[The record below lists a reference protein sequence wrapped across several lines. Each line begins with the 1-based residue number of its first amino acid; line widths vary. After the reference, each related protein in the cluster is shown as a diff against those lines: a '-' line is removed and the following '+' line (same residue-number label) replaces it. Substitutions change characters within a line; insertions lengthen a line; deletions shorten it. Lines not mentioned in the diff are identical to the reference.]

1 MAGSEKLAEAEQ
13 VRDARLHL
21 EAAGEPE
28 ADEES
33 RVVGDGHQIIA
44 LHAEP
49 DLGGRVRAVGHG
61 DRGCAIG
68 TDMGEE
74 GNSQVSDRAAELAVS
89 QEGLAVLR
97 VHGGDLAGQFFERLT
112 AFLSGCHETPRFPE
126 GTSLSPGWPNL
137 RGARDGARRT
147 ASPGP
152 ADGTPKRR

>member
-1 MAGSEKLAEAEQ
+1 MAGSDEFAEAEQ
-13 VRDARLHL
+13 VREAGLDL

-33 RVVGDGHQIIA
+33 RIVGDGHQVIT

-61 DRGCAIG
+61 HRGCAVG
-68 TDMGEE
+68 TEMGEE

-89 QEGLAVLR
+89 QEGFTVLR

-112 AFLSGCHETPRFPE
+112 AFLSGCHETPRFPQ
-126 GTSLSPGWPNL
+126 GNSLSPGWPNL
-137 RGARDGARRT
+137 RGARAGAWR
-147 ASPGP
+147 AGSPGP
-152 ADGTPKRR
+152 AHGSPVWR